1 MPNNKHK
8 VRKGQKVKK
17 GQGECWVSLAN
28 YIEQYIRELFDQ
40 ASQNS
45 IELQRRRL
53 AQKFSCVPSQ
63 INYVL
68 STRFSIDRG
77 YLVESRRGEGGYI
90 RIQKISLPK
99 SHLKEM
105 AYEIGS
111 SITRKQA
118 KDLLD
123 LLLRDNL
130 LTERE
135 YKMAR
140 IMLAEG
146 EAGLNEEM
154 CDLVR
159 ANLLKAIL
167 TALG

>member
-1 MPNNKHK
+1 M
-8 VRKGQKVKK
+8 G
-17 GQGECWVSLAN
+17 SLAD
-28 YIEQYIRELFDQ
+28 YIEQYIRELLDQ
-40 ASQNS
+40 AGQEC
-45 IELQRRRL
+45 IELQRRKL

-90 RIQKISLPK
+90 RIQKITLPK
-99 SHLKEM
+99 SLLKEM

-111 SITRKQA
+111 SINRKQA
-118 KDLLD
+118 EDLLHV
-123 LLLRDNL
+123 LLREEL

-135 YKMAR
+135 YRMAR
-140 IMLAEG
+140 IMLQEG
-146 EAGLNEEM
+146 EVGLQGEVK
-154 CDLVR
+154 DIVR

-167 TALG
+167 LALG

>member
-1 MPNNKHK
+1 M
-8 VRKGQKVKK
+8 G
-17 GQGECWVSLAN
+17 SLAD
-28 YIEQYIRELFDQ
+28 YIEQYIRELLDQ
-40 ASQNS
+40 AGQDS
-45 IELQRRRL
+45 IELQRRKL

-68 STRFSIDRG
+68 STRFSIERG

-99 SHLKEM
+99 SLLKEM

-111 SITRKQA
+111 SITRRQA
-118 KDLLD
+118 EDLLHV
-123 LLLRDNL
+123 LLREEL

-135 YKMAR
+135 YRMVR
-140 IMLAEG
+140 IMLQEG
-146 EAGLNEEM
+146 EVGLEGKVK
-154 CDLVR
+154 DIVR

-167 TALG
+167 IALS